1 MQTVPFYTLARLKIL
16 TTGLIVIVMEQ
27 VLFLL
32 KNTTKQFKYILKN
45 SMILVMRLREKQL
58 KNWHRDWKWNL
69 VKVSNPELKDL
80 YTYL

>member
-32 KNTTKQFKYILKN
+32 KNTTQQFKYILKT
-45 SMILVMRLREKQL
+45 SMILVMRLREK
-58 KNWHRDWKWNL
+58 NN
-69 VKVSNPELKDL
+69 
-80 YTYL
+80 